1 MSNHGSPGRWWA
13 TAIVV
18 AATAASAWV
27 GGCAAVA
34 EETGFTAIERRRLAR
49 ITGLPAEGDLD
60 ASKLAAVTYA
70 TISPTKLPDF
80 GDADCSA
87 LGRLPALGSVTL
99 EGLPLSAACV
109 DALAPR
115 DLGLR
120 LIAVEFTPATFAA
133 LGRMPALNNLRIEG
147 GKGLG
152 ADLAAAF
159 PPTSRLV
166 RVTLG
171 RVDGETLGR
180 LRRLPRL
187 TELEIAG
194 VSGPQG
200 LAPLEG
206 APELERVA
214 IDVAGGA
221 DIAVLARLP
230 KLANLVAGVDAAT
243 GEAGLRPLTGSRTL
257 REVSLSFDDTP
268 GAVGVGVLAEMP
280 HLEHLGLVYQTVP
293 DRELARLAGSRTL
306 KSLDLREATVSDGG
320 LLSLLKSRSLR
331 SVDLWRVEPS
341 PAVRRKLAKR
351 FDID

>member
-1 MSNHGSPGRWWA
+1 MSDHGSPRRWWA
-13 TAIVV
+13 TAIAAV
-18 AATAASAWV
+18 ATAASAWV
-27 GGCAAVA
+27 GGGGAIA
-34 EETGFTAIERRRLAR
+34 EETGFTAVERRRLAR

-60 ASKLAAVTYA
+60 ASKLASVTYA
-70 TISPTKLPDF
+70 TISPAKLPDF
-80 GDADCSA
+80 GDVDCSA
-87 LGRLPALGSVTL
+87 LGRLPALGSLTL
-99 EGLPLSAACV
+99 EGLPLTAACV

-115 DLGLR
+115 DLSLR
-120 LIAVEFTPATFAA
+120 LVAVAFTPATFAA

-147 GKGLG
+147 GEGLG
-152 ADLAAAF
+152 PDLAAAF

-171 RVDGETLGR
+171 RIDGETLGR

-200 LAPLEG
+200 MTPLEG

-214 IDVAGGA
+214 IDVASGA
-221 DIAVLARLP
+221 DIAVIARLP
-230 KLANLVAGVDAAT
+230 KLASLVAGVDAAA
-243 GEAGLRPLTGSRTL
+243 GEAGLRPLIGSRTL
-257 REVSLSFDDTP
+257 REVSLSFDDPP
-268 GAVGVGVLAEMP
+268 GAVGVGVLAEVP
-280 HLEHLGLVYQTVP
+280 ALAHLGLVQQTVP

-320 LLSLLKSRSLR
+320 LLTLLKSRSLTA
-331 SVDLWRVEPS
+331 VNLWRVEPS

-351 FDID
+351 FVVD